1 MRIGSMRDQFGWW
14 AGFALFMMLA
24 AIVVLWVM

>member
-1 MRIGSMRDQFGWW
+1 MRDQFGWW